1 MADWVTSVSAGTWDL
16 CRSFGPTYARRVPDV
31 DARIQ
36 RVEQGVV
43 TIVLLAGFV
52 FSIPWM
58 YAVAAV
64 LPLLD
69 AALGV
74 HGPTTVVWNGVF
86 ARRLGVPRSFERAA
100 AARAQ
105 YLVVFAVLVIA
116 TLLLLADLGSL
127 ATILA
132 VLTAAVSAA
141 AATGLFSVGVE
152 LDRRNRPRRRG
163 GGRAA

>member
-1 MADWVTSVSAGTWDL
+1 
-16 CRSFGPTYARRVPDV
+16 VPDV

-36 RVEQGVV
+36 RLEQGVV
-43 TIVLLAGFV
+43 TVLLLAGFV

-58 YAVAAV
+58 YPVAAV

-69 AALGV
+69 AALGA
-74 HGPTTVVWNGVF
+74 HGPTIVAWNALL
-86 ARRLGVPRSFERAA
+86 ARRLGVPRTFERAS

-105 YLVVFAVLVIA
+105 YLVVFGVLVVA
-116 TLLLLADLGSL
+116 TLLLLGDLGSL

-132 VLTAAVSAA
+132 ILTAAVSAA

-152 LDRRNRPRRRG
+152 LDKRNQPRRRD
-163 GGRAA
+163 R

>member
-1 MADWVTSVSAGTWDL
+1 M
-16 CRSFGPTYARRVPDV
+16 PDV

-36 RVEQGVV
+36 RIEQGVV
-43 TIVLLAGFV
+43 AVVLLAGFV
-52 FSIPWM
+52 FSIPWTTPI
-58 YAVAAV
+58 AAV

-69 AALGV
+69 AALGA
-74 HGPTTVVWNGVF
+74 HGPTAKVWQLAV
-86 ARRLGVPRSFERAA
+86 APRLGVPRAFEPAA

-105 YLVVFAVLVIA
+105 YLVVFAVLVVA

-132 VLTAAVSAA
+132 VLTAGTCAL

-152 LDRRNRPRRRG
+152 IEKRSRPRRRG
-163 GGRAA
+163 GGRTS

>member
-1 MADWVTSVSAGTWDL
+1 M
-16 CRSFGPTYARRVPDV
+16 PDV

-36 RVEQGVV
+36 RLEQGVV
-43 TIVLLAGFV
+43 TILLLAGFV

-58 YAVAAV
+58 YPVAAA

-69 AALGV
+69 AALGR
-74 HGPTTVVWNGVF
+74 HGPTTAVWNAVL
-86 ARRLGVPRSFERAA
+86 APRLGTPRTFERAA
-100 AARAQ
+100 GARAQ
-105 YLVVFAVLVIA
+105 YLVVFGVLVVA

-127 ATILA
+127 ATLLA

-152 LDRRNRPRRRG
+152 LDKRNQPRRRPPSPP
-163 GGRAA
+163 R